1 MAFPLTFQ
9 NEQTNFQRI
18 IREMFGEYEF
28 FIWQLGNSLNYVALI
43 CNLKLKPLS
52 CFLMSQF
59 EVLIYSLVTFLL
71 GFSIQILIAV
81 FEEIK
86 GILFE

>member
-9 NEQTNFQRI
+9 NEQKTFNELFENCLGNTN
-18 IREMFGEYEF
+18 
-28 FIWQLGNSLNYVALI
+28 FIWQLGNPLNYVAL

-52 CFLMSQF
+52 CFLMSEF
-59 EVLIYSLVTFLL
+59 KVLIYSLVTFLL
-71 GFSIQILIAV
+71 DFSIQILTAV
-81 FEEIK
+81 FEEMK

>member
-1 MAFPLTFQ
+1 VAFPLTFQ
-9 NEQTNFQRI
+9 NEQKQNFQRI

-28 FIWQLGNSLNYVALI
+28 FIWQLGNPLNYVAL
-43 CNLKLKPLS
+43 CNLKLKPLKS

-71 GFSIQILIAV
+71 
-81 FEEIK
+81 EIFN
-86 GILFE
+86 LNFDCCF